1 MENDSKCQNENQIF
15 NFIFETCNEYI
26 DGRNL
31 TFNSQKKLYRQSI
44 DELTNRLNDLYTLIA
59 LMLTE

>member
-1 MENDSKCQNENQIF
+1 MIPNARMKIRNF
-15 NFIFETCNEYI
+15 NFTFETCNEYI
-26 DGRNL
+26 DGRIL

-44 DELTNRLNDLYTLIA
+44 DELTNRVSDLYTFIA